1 MDDAAI
7 HRVLGNAGGLSVRLL
22 VHSGSPR
29 AFSPRDDKGEGG
41 DDKGEQVIYQPALRS
56 SQLGFSR
63 SINAILVD
71 RFPAFSCFSLLMA
84 FPTTSKDSKYTSFLS
99 PYLFENPS

>member
-29 AFSPRDDKGEGG
+29 AFSPRDGKGVGG
-41 DDKGEQVIYQPALRS
+41 R
-56 SQLGFSR
+56 
-63 SINAILVD
+63 
-71 RFPAFSCFSLLMA
+71 
-84 FPTTSKDSKYTSFLS
+84 
-99 PYLFENPS
+99 